1 MSLGETN
8 SDLLGVVILEVVV
21 AGIGLGATLVI
32 SFSEHE
38 NSKRK
43 PGSEP
48 GCVKWGTALDVTLRR
63 EPLLLMRGKPRPI
76 HLGRGFRLL
85 QTQRTTALD
94 IS

>member
-1 MSLGETN
+1 MAQAPIRGGGNSSSGQSSVSLDKTN

-48 GCVKWGTALDVTLRR
+48 GLC
-63 EPLLLMRGKPRPI
+63 
-76 HLGRGFRLL
+76 
-85 QTQRTTALD
+85 
-94 IS
+94 